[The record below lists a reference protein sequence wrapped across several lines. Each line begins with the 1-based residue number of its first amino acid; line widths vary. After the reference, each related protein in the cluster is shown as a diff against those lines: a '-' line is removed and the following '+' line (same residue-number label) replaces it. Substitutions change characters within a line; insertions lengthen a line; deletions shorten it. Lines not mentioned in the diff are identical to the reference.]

1 MAHAIVKARE
11 PRARSKIYAQ
21 RDPVWKPFLTAT
33 WNPAAPHY
41 GFQDI
46 ENGLSKE
53 EQKEN
58 CEMFIEHIATFLKDP
73 FWDNRL
79 KERAT
84 SLKKIWEI
92 FDFIFTIETSASSF
106 LDLSLIKHDGTE
118 SYHSFLARI
127 IYHIENNLTPANV
140 NIDGLSSGEGDNM
153 DITKMDLAVTIW
165 LEKLDPCLIEIIKT
179 D

>member
-58 CEMFIEHIATFLKDP
+58 LRDLGIQL
-73 FWDNRL
+73 
-79 KERAT
+79 
-84 SLKKIWEI
+84 
-92 FDFIFTIETSASSF
+92 SS
-106 LDLSLIKHDGTE
+106 DLSFSIHIDKVVTTASQMVGWGFRTFRGSTVLWIKPSSTKDLRSCWSSWRFASGDKSIT
-118 SYHSFLARI
+118 
-127 IYHIENNLTPANV
+127 
-140 NIDGLSSGEGDNM
+140 NIPNYFISVLCSPKSQQVLYISLGCIGKTSSSSLGSNG
-153 DITKMDLAVTIW
+153 
-165 LEKLDPCLIEIIKT
+165 
-179 D
+179 